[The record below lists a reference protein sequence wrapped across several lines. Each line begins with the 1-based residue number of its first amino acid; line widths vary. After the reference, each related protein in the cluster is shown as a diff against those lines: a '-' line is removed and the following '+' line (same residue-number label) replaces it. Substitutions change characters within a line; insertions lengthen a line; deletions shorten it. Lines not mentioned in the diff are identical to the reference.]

1 MILHQS
7 KRLVSTFADV
17 IIAGGGMVGS
27 ATAAAVAKLGDI
39 LSDLV

>member
-27 ATAAAVAKLGDI
+27 ATAAAVAKL
-39 LSDLV
+39 LYAK